1 MQQSIGLTASPENSD
16 ELLTQ
21 YYVCSVW
28 TVTRAPTSRMVQRS
42 FARPSNRFAMPQSR
56 LATPAE
62 PASAAA
68 APIVEAR
75 ALTRRFG
82 TLVAIDHVSLSI
94 APGEVFALIGPNG
107 AGKSTLMKM
116 FTTLL
121 APSSGQAVVAG
132 YDIAAEP
139 QKVRSHIGYVPQ
151 ILSADGELTGYEN
164 MLLSARLYL
173 IPAAERAGKIA
184 QALEMMG
191 LTEAKD
197 RLVQTYS
204 GGMARRLEIAQSTLH
219 RPAVL
224 FMDEPTVGL
233 DPGGRRTVWE
243 HVDALKRE
251 IGAAV
256 VFSTHYMDE
265 AEAVC
270 DRLALISGGKVAA
283 LGRPAELKARLG
295 ADATL
300 DDVFTTLTGE
310 RIGEGGKPQ

>member
-1 MQQSIGLTASPENSD
+1 MDAS
-16 ELLTQ
+16 
-21 YYVCSVW
+21 
-28 TVTRAPTSRMVQRS
+28 VTRLQTS
-42 FARPSNRFAMPQSR
+42 
-56 LATPAE
+56 T
-62 PASAAA
+62 AAA
-68 APIVEAR
+68 KAAIVIAR
-75 ALTRRFG
+75 NLTRRFG
-82 TLVAIDHVSLSI
+82 RLLAVDGVSLDI
-94 APGEVFALIGPNG
+94 AAGEVFALIGPNG

-116 FTTLL
+116 FTTML
-121 APSSGQAVVAG
+121 PPTSGQAIVAG
-132 YDIAAEP
+132 FDIGKEP

-151 ILSADGELTGYEN
+151 LLSADGELTGHEN

-173 IPAAERAGKIA
+173 IPAAERAA
-184 QALEMMG
+184 RVAAALQMMG

-233 DPGGRRTVWE
+233 DPGGRRAVWQ
-243 HVDALKRE
+243 HVEALQRE

-265 AEAVC
+265 AEEVC
-270 DRLALISGGKVAA
+270 DRVALIAGGKVAA
-283 LGRPAELKARLG
+283 LGSPAELKAQLG

-300 DDVFTTLTGE
+300 DDVFTELTGA
-310 RIGEGGKPQ
+310 RIAAAGGPS